1 MKRIAQN
8 PFAFVPE
15 ECHPNTRL
23 NHMSDLEALRQF
35 RSAAH
40 FSKWNGSVSS
50 DDVEASEESIRT
62 LLDDLIV
69 LGAKAPKGGVR
80 SAFYACV
87 ERFNELNDRGWI
99 GITES
104 DAICDL
110 LERIAD
116 ATGFEEAIEWID
128 DKRDW

>member
-1 MKRIAQN
+1 
-8 PFAFVPE
+8 
-15 ECHPNTRL
+15 
-23 NHMSDLEALRQF
+23 MSDLEALRQF
-35 RSAAH
+35 RTENY
-40 FSKWNGSVSS
+40 FSNWSGSVLA
-50 DDVEASEESIRT
+50 DDIEASEQSIRT
-62 LLDDLIV
+62 LLDELIA

-99 GITES
+99 GTLER
-104 DAICDL
+104 DALCDL
-110 LERIAD
+110 LERVAD